1 MLRVARE
8 IEPTGDYRP
17 VEDGDLS
24 QFNSAAYDLV
34 LSAFTFDNIP
44 TMQRKVD
51 LFAELGR
58 LLKREGRIVNVV
70 SSPEIYTHEWAS
82 FSTENFPENRNARS
96 GDTVKIVV
104 TDTEDK
110 RPFEDILW
118 TDEAYREV
126 YGRAGLGL
134 VDTYRP
140 LARGNEPYAWVNE
153 TKIPPWV
160 IYVLRSAEEPR
171 AGSGQG

>member
-58 LLKREGRIVNVV
+58 LLKREGR
-70 SSPEIYTHEWAS
+70 
-82 FSTENFPENRNARS
+82 RR
-96 GDTVKIVV
+96 
-104 TDTEDK
+104 
-110 RPFEDILW
+110 R
-118 TDEAYREV
+118 
-126 YGRAGLGL
+126 
-134 VDTYRP
+134 
-140 LARGNEPYAWVNE
+140 
-153 TKIPPWV
+153 
-160 IYVLRSAEEPR
+160 
-171 AGSGQG
+171 